1 MDQIQINNIA
11 VQSLK
16 ALQDERVML
25 PSTSV
30 EAMSDLKSI
39 LRGLVNNTLMIVPRP
54 ATPAQGPAGE
64 PDD

>member
-1 MDQIQINNIA
+1 MDQVQINNIA

-16 ALQDERVML
+16 ALHDERVML

-30 EAMSDLKSI
+30 EAVSDLKSI

-54 ATPAQGPAGE
+54 TAPAQEPAGE

>member
-1 MDQIQINNIA
+1 MDKAQLSNVA
-11 VQSLK
+11 MQSLK

-39 LRGLVNNTLMIVPRP
+39 LRGLANNTLTIVNQPP
-54 ATPAQGPAGE
+54 APAQEPAGE